1 MAGSPFVGKLG
12 TTTGRKILIESGSTE
27 EELIARWM
35 EAHLG
40 FRMTTMLVNE
50 HRREEGKERVG
61 VSAVMNAFYRLQPK
75 VNIIQKVQSGGLN
88 QAWMDASYNI
98 AKKNADN
105 AGVNF

>member
-1 MAGSPFVGKLG
+1 MICIRAGLPFAGKLG
-12 TTTGRKILIESGSTE
+12 TTTGRHILITKGSIE

-61 VSAVMNAFYRLQPK
+61 MSAVMNAFYRLQPK
-75 VNIIQKVQSGGLN
+75 VTIIEKLQSGGLN
-88 QAWMDASYNI
+88 QNWKQASYNI
-98 AKKNADN
+98 AK
-105 AGVNF
+105 